1 MTQEMFQNFD
11 SMFSMFWV
19 FFIIVFALGIGFTIL
34 FFWRMIRA
42 GRTFDQMASGAQ
54 PVQPVAREKEI
65 IREVIKI
72 DALTA
77 AIFTTKIKPNART
90 AVQTG
95 RHMDPCLWRTAI
107 ASIQDNGKEEPSI
120 HSSKW
125 LDKRMFINLR
135 VITTPL

>member
-1 MTQEMFQNFD
+1 MSQDMFQNFD

-34 FFWRMIRA
+34 FFWRMIKA

-72 DALTA
+72 RCPYCGNLYDENQ
-77 AIFTTKIKPNART
+77 TKCPNCGANR
-90 AVQTG
+90 
-95 RHMDPCLWRTAI
+95 
-107 ASIQDNGKEEPSI
+107 
-120 HSSKW
+120 
-125 LDKRMFINLR
+125 
-135 VITTPL
+135 

>member
-1 MTQEMFQNFD
+1 MSQEMFQNFD

-90 AVQTG
+90 AVQIG
-95 RHMDPCLWRTAI
+95 RHTNPCFWRSAT
-107 ASIQDNGKEEPSI
+107 ASI
-120 HSSKW
+120 
-125 LDKRMFINLR
+125 
-135 VITTPL
+135 